1 MKRSALFLIACLLLS
16 FVSFAQQ
23 NPADAPASKEDIEK
37 YLDLVHMRELLKLR
51 VDGSRT
57 QLHQVIH
64 DFVQKQG
71 PFPEGFEGRMAKMA
85 DDMLKDYPVDEMI
98 DSVIPVYQKHLTKG
112 EVTALIAFYSGP
124 TGQAIVAKLP
134 TITTESAQ
142 ASTAVVQKILARAIQ
157 SVQEA
162 IAEELKEDQAK
173 RRKQPLEN

>member
-173 RRKQPLEN
+173 RQKQPQEN